1 MGIRLPLSKDSSV
14 DSFNKAVHSINVG
27 IIESKKEL
35 DDISNFEIPS
45 IDSLQNRLQKIEKI
59 LYICNALIDNYGKK
73 APYIFREL

>member
-14 DSFNKAVHSINVG
+14 ASFNKAVHAINTG

-35 DDISNFEIPS
+35 DDISNFDVAG

-59 LYICNALIDNYGKK
+59 LYICNVLIDNYGKK